1 MNISEFNLFP
11 SPTSVQYDYKVSQ
24 YGVLLGLSRWPKGQF
39 GRRRLQLCIL
49 NVFCLSTYV
58 FAYVTEIKSTYLL
71 EVFWVHFLTHFIVVV
86 IPYLVNSTH
95 CNGSTARMPP
105 PLMQLFPTVHCT
117 YIKFYCNAHCTLHW
131 GALSIECLCSGGGA
145 PTMQDFN
152 GIEASMWLQWW
163 LWWLSGRF
171 HFQDHRNPF

>member
-95 CNGSTARMPP
+95 CNGSNALGGQEITARMPP
-105 PLMQLFPTVHCT
+105 PLMQLFPTVHST
-117 YIKFYCNAHCTLHW
+117 YIAFYCNAHCTIHW

-145 PTMQDFN
+145 PTMLSWGFN
-152 GIEASMWLQWW
+152 VTSAVVVVAIWPVSFPR
-163 LWWLSGRF
+163 S
-171 HFQDHRNPF
+171 